1 MKPYKNR
8 YVFKVIQLDQKHDL
22 GLCFGLAP
30 NPFGFTF
37 ESTDNV
43 KLNKQITIL
52 LDGIENDSEASSM
65 LREYIRGELW
75 E

>member
-1 MKPYKNR
+1 MKNSNNR

-30 NPFGFTF
+30 CPNGFSF
-37 ESTDNV
+37 EGTDNV

-52 LDGIENDSEASSM
+52 LEAIENDSKATEM
-65 LREYIRGELW
+65 LREYIRGEL
-75 E
+75 